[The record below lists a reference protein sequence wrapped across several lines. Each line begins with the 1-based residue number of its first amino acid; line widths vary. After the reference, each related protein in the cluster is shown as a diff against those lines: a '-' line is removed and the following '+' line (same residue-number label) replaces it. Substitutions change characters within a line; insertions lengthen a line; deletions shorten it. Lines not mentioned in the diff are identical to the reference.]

1 MHRLW
6 KIVLTLALGFSLLA
20 LAQSAQ
26 RLILNGQVASTRVI
40 VVQGTAYVPLAD
52 VAKALGQT
60 VVKVQGGYEIRAAGG
75 ANQLAGQ
82 FQGKVGDQILTGL
95 FRVQVQKVERM
106 ESYTTRF
113 DKNNLTIQ
121 PRSAEEEL
129 VVVTGV
135 LKNAKQLG
143 TVAPSL
149 SVNNPGNTALAG
161 ADGRSFPPIAY
172 DSPAGTNTGGGFTLL
187 PGAALNF
194 AVVFSVPKGTEVKA
208 LVLRVGEYGDT
219 GSKDVRVSL

>member
-1 MHRLW
+1 MQQLW
-6 KIVLTLALGFSLLA
+6 KPILILVLGLSLFA

-60 VVKVQGGYEIRAAGG
+60 VVRVQGGYEIRAAGG

-95 FRVQVQKVERM
+95 FRVQIQKVERM

-113 DKNNLTIQ
+113 DKNNLAIQ

-129 VVVTGV
+129 VVITAS
-135 LKNAKQLG
+135 LRNAKQSG

-172 DSPAGTNTGGGFTLL
+172 DSPSGTNTGGGFTLL

>member
-1 MHRLW
+1 MKFW
-6 KIVLTLALGFSLLA
+6 QSMVVVGLGLGLLA

-26 RLILNGQVASTRVI
+26 RLILNGQVASNRVI
-40 VVQGTAYVPLAD
+40 VVQGTAYVPVAD

-60 VVKVQGGYEIRAAGG
+60 VVRVQGGYEIRAAGG
-75 ANQLAGQ
+75 ANALAGN

-95 FRVQVQKVERM
+95 FRVQIQKVERTD
-106 ESYTTRF
+106 SYTPQF
-113 DKNNLTIQ
+113 DKNANPVQ

-129 VVVTGV
+129 VVVTAS
-135 LKNAKQLG
+135 LRNAKQSG

-172 DSPAGTNTGGGFTLL
+172 DSPSGANVGAGFTLL
-187 PGAALNF
+187 PGAAMSF
-194 AVVFSVPKGTEVKA
+194 AVVFSVPKGTALKA

-219 GSKDVRVSL
+219 GSKDVRVSF

>member
-1 MHRLW
+1 MA
-6 KIVLTLALGFSLLA
+6 VALGLGLLA
-20 LAQSAQ
+20 LAQSTQ

-40 VVQGTAYVPLAD
+40 TVQGTAYVPVAD
-52 VAKALGQT
+52 VAKALGQS

-75 ANQLAGQ
+75 ANQLTGQ

-106 ESYTTRF
+106 ESYTPRF
-113 DKNNLTIQ
+113 DKNSLSVQ
-121 PRSAEEEL
+121 PRNPDEEL
-129 VVVTGV
+129 VVVTAS
-135 LKNAKQLG
+135 LRNAKQSG
-143 TVAPSL
+143 AVAPSL
-149 SVNNPGNTALAG
+149 GINNPGNTALAG

-172 DSPAGTNTGGGFTLL
+172 DSPSGTNTGGGFTLL
-187 PGAALNF
+187 PGAAMNF

>member
-1 MHRLW
+1 MNKLRQTIL
-6 KIVLTLALGFSLLA
+6 VLALGLSLLA

-40 VVQGTAYVPLAD
+40 VVQGVAYVPLAD

-75 ANQLAGQ
+75 ANQLMGQ

-113 DKNNLTIQ
+113 DGGNRAIQ
-121 PRSAEEEL
+121 PNNAQEEL

-135 LKNAKQLG
+135 LKNAKQSG

-149 SVNNPGNTALAG
+149 GTNNPGNTALAG

-172 DSPAGTNTGGGFTLL
+172 DSPAGVNVGGGFTLL

-194 AVVFSVPKGTEVKA
+194 AVIFSVPRGTEAKA
-208 LVLRVGEYGDT
+208 LVLRVGEYGEV
-219 GSKDVRVSL
+219 GSKDVRVAF